1 MKKIIVSLLATLML
15 FVFSTGAALAAE
27 KIKLFDQFYQNGNF
41 RIGMLKPV
49 DEEFNRY
56 KPKEMKEDM
65 FRHVSKI
72 GDIELMA
79 VYLNYYR
86 SPEAG
91 SFWDQGKDERNAIIS
106 ALISAK
112 VPMNVDYAFTKI
124 LEKDSENPKYNQK
137 DILYKVYAEKREW
150 IYAFRFIRS
159 GGDEYVLAYKGPKDT
174 ENLLSPDEFFNTFK
188 LLK

>member
-1 MKKIIVSLLATLML
+1 MKKIIVSVLATFML

-79 VYLNYYR
+79 V
-86 SPEAG
+86 
-91 SFWDQGKDERNAIIS
+91 
-106 ALISAK
+106 
-112 VPMNVDYAFTKI
+112 
-124 LEKDSENPKYNQK
+124 
-137 DILYKVYAEKREW
+137 
-150 IYAFRFIRS
+150 
-159 GGDEYVLAYKGPKDT
+159 
-174 ENLLSPDEFFNTFK
+174 
-188 LLK
+188 

>member
-1 MKKIIVSLLATLML
+1 MKKITISLLAMLML
-15 FVFSTGAALAAE
+15 FVFSTSSALAAE
-27 KIKLFDQFYQNGNF
+27 KIKLFDQFYQNGNY
-41 RIGMLKPV
+41 RIGMLNPV

-65 FRHVSKI
+65 VKHVSKI

-86 SPEAG
+86 TPEAG
-91 SFWDQGKDERNAIIS
+91 SFWDQGRDERNAIIS
-106 ALISAK
+106 AVISTD
-112 VPMNVDYAFTKI
+112 VPMNIDYAFTKT

-137 DILYKVYAEKREW
+137 DILYKVFAEKREW
-150 IYAFRFIRS
+150 IYAFRFIRN
-159 GGDEYVLAYKGPKDT
+159 GGNEYVLVYKGPKDT

-188 LLK
+188 LVK

>member
-1 MKKIIVSLLATLML
+1 
-15 FVFSTGAALAAE
+15 
-27 KIKLFDQFYQNGNF
+27 
-41 RIGMLKPV
+41 
-49 DEEFNRY
+49 
-56 KPKEMKEDM
+56 M